1 MRKYVKRNI
10 VNDGYFFFYKVK
22 FINYSNKNIDIY
34 LFIILCIVLVFV
46 KIINKNKVYEIF
58 NL

>member
-1 MRKYVKRNI
+1 MMDI
-10 VNDGYFFFYKVK
+10 FFFYKVK

-46 KIINKNKVYEIF
+46 KIINKNKGYEIF
-58 NL
+58 YL

>member
-1 MRKYVKRNI
+1 MKKYVKRNK
-10 VNDGYFFFYKVK
+10 VNDEYFFFYKVK

-34 LFIILCIVLVFV
+34 LFIMLCIVLVFV

-58 NL
+58 DL

>member
-1 MRKYVKRNI
+1 MMDI
-10 VNDGYFFFYKVK
+10 FFFYKVK

-34 LFIILCIVLVFV
+34 LFTILCIVLVFV